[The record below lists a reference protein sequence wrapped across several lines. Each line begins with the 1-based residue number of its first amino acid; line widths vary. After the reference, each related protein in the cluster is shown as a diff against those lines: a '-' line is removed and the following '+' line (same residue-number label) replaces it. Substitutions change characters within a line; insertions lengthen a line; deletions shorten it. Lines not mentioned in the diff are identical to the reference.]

1 MLVWL
6 KRLKPNHSTL
16 PAALLATAFCGV
28 SLLLIWTAPTSSQ
41 SEMTRY
47 GKALTQTLADSNA
60 GLMLRAEHIQL
71 AVIANMVHRYPEVSG
86 VIFYSPNQNIIA
98 VSGNTQTPLKFTAA
112 ATLDDTISGYVS
124 IFLAAE
130 TFAKPTPVGR
140 WLLTLATLLF
150 SPFLSLGILQISS
163 RGNRSLPIVSV
174 PDPIAT
180 KPQPSFALTL
190 NLHNQMAL
198 PLELRTSA
206 IEDAMTMALEV
217 CAIYDGM
224 AVALQE
230 KGIMVLL
237 DMRSVSAEQAIYAAF
252 LLQRLLTDFETHGEF
267 RCYLNT
273 LQCPGSPAELALL
286 SVDSL
291 EQTADI
297 NSLLTLATLAKA
309 PVVLID
315 ELIYTQIEE
324 ATKTWATEFQH
335 PLLEDLGAVRPIY
348 AIHNL
353 PAEQADTVSSQ
364 AKLILGFNTP

>member
-1 MLVWL
+1 MVCLLFPLVYRVQDSVDVFKVKL
-6 KRLKPNHSTL
+6 IKFFSESFSLTSNLNIS
-16 PAALLATAFCGV
+16 CI
-28 SLLLIWTAPTSSQ
+28 LLLID
-41 SEMTRY
+41 E
-47 GKALTQTLADSNA
+47 
-60 GLMLRAEHIQL
+60 
-71 AVIANMVHRYPEVSG
+71 VIK
-86 VIFYSPNQNIIA
+86 
-98 VSGNTQTPLKFTAA
+98 L
-112 ATLDDTISGYVS
+112 
-124 IFLAAE
+124 
-130 TFAKPTPVGR
+130 
-140 WLLTLATLLF
+140 
-150 SPFLSLGILQISS
+150 
-163 RGNRSLPIVSV
+163 IVV
-174 PDPIAT
+174 
-180 KPQPSFALTL
+180 
-190 NLHNQMAL
+190 
-198 PLELRTSA
+198 
-206 IEDAMTMALEV
+206 
-217 CAIYDGM
+217 
-224 AVALQE
+224 
-230 KGIMVLL
+230 
-237 DMRSVSAEQAIYAAF
+237 IYAAF

-348 AIHNL
+348 AIHSL